1 MAGPWF
7 QVGFQTGFQLQGGL
21 AAVRKRF
28 AVLTGARDAPVV
40 ANALMENLVSE
51 YGEVRGRDV
60 YFAMEREAKG
70 PFAPGNKYD
79 VAERPLQPM
88 VVRMQ
93 PGPTPQAPAK
103 QHDADAL
110 KKFVREAVTKMGW
123 RE

>member
-7 QVGFQTGFQLQGGL
+7 QHGFQTGFQLEHV
-21 AAVRKRF
+21 AAVRRF
-28 AVLTGARDAPVV
+28 AILTGARDAPVV
-40 ANALMENLVSE
+40 AEALMTNLVSE

-79 VAERPLQPM
+79 AAERPPQPV

-93 PGPTPQAPAK
+93 PGPTPQSPAK
-103 QHDADAL
+103 RHDDQAL
-110 KKFVREAVTKMGW
+110 KRFLGEAVSKMGL
-123 RE
+123 RKP

>member
-7 QVGFQTGFQLQGGL
+7 QTGFQVGFQLQGGL
-21 AAVRKRF
+21 VAVRKRF

-79 VAERPLQPM
+79 AAERPPQPV

-93 PGPTPQAPAK
+93 PAPPPQSPAK
-103 QHDADAL
+103 RQDADAL
-110 KKFVREAVTKMGW
+110 KRFVREAVTKTGW